1 MPIRTALWKVNAKPE
16 RLVEAVLP
24 NEKLL
29 EDNRQHSRRPARF

>member
-29 EDNRQHSRRPARF
+29 EDNHGLKSQ